1 MDPAFFLPERRSL
14 LKHQNLEPLLT
25 WIGTS
30 LFVLVLLYYFWVYI
44 LAFLAGC
51 GLYFL
56 TREYQ
61 KDRDRLDRE
70 RWRR

>member
-1 MDPAFFLPERRSL
+1 M
-14 LKHQNLEPLLT
+14 T